1 MGRLLRAAE
10 ISARALGLSFIPRK
24 CATLH
29 LAEKRQPIPTPFQ
42 LVGEHL
48 PAGVGIDQTSY
59 SAIDQLIADVGA
71 ISASL
76 LAPWQKIETVA
87 TFLLPCLDL
96 LFGGGEVN
104 KTLLNEADRILQRT
118 VKGWLKPLQRASAEV
133 VFIPSSLGWMRAPF
147 AGRSRG
153 SYNRGPRVQ
162 DSERR

>member
-1 MGRLLRAAE
+1 MLRY
-10 ISARALGLSFIPRK
+10 
-24 CATLH
+24 

-48 PAGVGIDQTSY
+48 PVLEHGDSYLYLRVPTGVGIDQTSY